1 MINHNSISDIRAL
14 LEGEGIALKKRF
26 GQNFLV
32 DARARERI
40 AETVFAA
47 ISEEDRR
54 NGEVW
59 EIGPGIG
66 SLTQLLLG
74 GGCRLRLFELDRG
87 LIRVL
92 RREYGDTLPIEE
104 GDFIHTLSA
113 LDVTSIPQPVAV
125 VGNLPYSSASAMVA
139 RIIESPWS
147 VPVMVFLVQAE
158 LADRFAAAPGRKDYS
173 ALSVLVQSHYA
184 VRVAFHIGGGS
195 FYPPPTVGSTVV
207 VLRRSDD
214 HPDRREMQRTSEI
227 ARQAFSQRRKTLRNT
242 LREYVPLLEELGI
255 DPGERPERLSPEQ
268 FHRIAAA
275 TLRSERD

>member
-1 MINHNSISDIRAL
+1 MINHNSISDIRTL
-14 LEGEGIALKKRF
+14 LEEEGIALKKRF

-32 DARARERI
+32 DPHARERI
-40 AETVFAA
+40 AGTVLAA
-47 ISEEDRR
+47 IPEEDRQS
-54 NGEVW
+54 GEVW

-66 SLTQLLLG
+66 SLTELLRA
-74 GGCRLRLFELDRG
+74 GGCRLRLFEVDRG
-87 LIRVL
+87 LIRIL
-92 RREYGDTLPIEE
+92 KKEYGQDLAVEE
-104 GDFIHTLSA
+104 GDFLHTLAA
-113 LDVTSIPQPVAV
+113 LDPASVPAPVAV

-184 VRVAFHIGGGS
+184 VRTVFHIGGGS

-207 VLRRSDD
+207 VLRRTGQN
-214 HPDRREMQRTSEI
+214 PDREEMQRTSEI

-255 DPGERPERLSPEQ
+255 DPGERPERLSPGD

-275 TLRSERD
+275 TLRSDGS

>member
-1 MINHNSISDIRAL
+1 MINHNSISEIRTL
-14 LEGEGIALKKRF
+14 LEEEGIALKKRF

-32 DARARERI
+32 DSRARERI
-40 AETVFAA
+40 ADAVFAA
-47 ISEEDRR
+47 IPEEDRR
-54 NGEVW
+54 RGEVW

-66 SLTQLLLG
+66 SLTHLLRS
-74 GGCRLRLFELDRG
+74 GGCRLRLFEVDRG

-92 RREYGDTLPIEE
+92 KREYGEEVTIEE
-104 GDFIHTLSA
+104 GDFLHTLSA
-113 LDVTSIPQPVAV
+113 LDPRSISAPVGV

-147 VPVMVFLVQAE
+147 VPAMVFLVQAE
-158 LADRFAAAPGRKDYS
+158 LADRFTAVPGRKDYS

-184 VRVAFHIGGGS
+184 VRVVLHIGGGA

-207 VLRRSDD
+207 VLHRTGD
-214 HPDRREMQRTSEI
+214 HPDREEMQRTSEI

-242 LREYVPLLEELGI
+242 LREYVPILESLGI
-255 DPGERPERLSPEQ
+255 DPGERPERLSPDD

-275 TLRSERD
+275 TLRRERD